1 LFPTASIVEAFKKE
15 LKKNA
20 ALLRHLRC
28 LAAVLVCPTSLPIHD
43 RIGRRAELPFD
54 VERRPELPALFAE
67 HREPWQ
73 HLMDLVFSRPEC
85 RRYLVELDLFRS
97 STLLKLSSAFEGA
110 VRYIERVATPL
121 RSETS
126 NSRIREPMRWKQLIR
141 AKSGNQFYWLWIR
154 RNQKFGMRKNG

>member
-1 LFPTASIVEAFKKE
+1 MFPTASIVEAFKKE

-126 NSRIREPMRWKQLIR
+126 NSRIREPMRWKQLVRPIFDSL
-141 AKSGNQFYWLWIR
+141 KS
-154 RNQKFGMRKNG
+154 